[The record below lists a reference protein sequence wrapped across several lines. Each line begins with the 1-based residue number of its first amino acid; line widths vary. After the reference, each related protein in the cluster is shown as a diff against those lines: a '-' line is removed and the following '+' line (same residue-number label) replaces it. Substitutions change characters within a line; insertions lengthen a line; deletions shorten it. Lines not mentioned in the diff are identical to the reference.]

1 MANIQEP
8 SEAARHDWNAW
19 VAGRPPAVRAVA
31 ARFEPWKLYRLRS
44 TGHRVTL
51 VSFAEQ
57 PGGVVTLKVQ
67 VNARYNFVA
76 FERNVF
82 GVDPEDLE
90 ECDLPAEADPVGSV
104 LSQDDVEAMSP
115 DQLRAAL
122 AGVQLTTQAIDE

>member
-1 MANIQEP
+1 M
-8 SEAARHDWNAW
+8 
-19 VAGRPPAVRAVA
+19 
-31 ARFEPWKLYRLRS
+31 
-44 TGHRVTL
+44 
-51 VSFAEQ
+51 
-57 PGGVVTLKVQ
+57 TLKVQ